1 MSRGV
6 EQWRTLT
13 TAEIQR
19 SGYPLPVDLV
29 LAVMKRESSGR
40 VGVRNP
46 RSGASGLMQVMP
58 IAMTH
63 YNNEHRIKYTMADL
77 RSDTDEAA
85 RIQIRVGLWILAFFW
100 RSAYRYLK
108 SKLGQVPLDD
118 LVKTAD
124 FFYAAGPGN
133 ARRKLDRVPRPTFQN
148 VKARF
153 PNWDRI
159 APAQLVWDRSKDAPW
174 DMSRI
179 ENWIQGEVDE
189 EDERTGM
196 GAALGLALIAI
207 AWWYF
212 EKGQKK

>member
-1 MSRGV
+1 MSGV
-6 EQWRTLT
+6 EQWRTPT
-13 TAEIQR
+13 TTEIQR

-58 IAMTH
+58 IALTH

-85 RIQIRVGLWILAFFW
+85 LIQIRVGLWILAFFW

-133 ARRKLDRVPRPTFQN
+133 ARRKLDRVSRPTFQN

-179 ENWIQGEVDE
+179 ENWIQGEQDQ